1 MKSISA
7 SRLPSIDPVA
17 GDGLGV
23 TLGHPPYRPL
33 LPSGHAQSII
43 GRYWPVDDDDPR
55 FPARERLF
63 QIESDVQV
71 LAHENHTG
79 DESAPT
85 LIILHGLA
93 ASSTAPY
100 VRRSTK
106 LALAAGFNVLRPN
119 VRNCGGT
126 EHLSPTLYHS
136 GLTIDLHRI
145 VDELA
150 PAPIYI
156 LGFSMGG
163 NIALKLAGEWGDDPP
178 PHVRAICGI
187 SVPIRLDLC
196 VRELGRLIN
205 RVYEVRFLKMLRLT
219 FRKKQQ
225 LMPELYGKYAV
236 DRVQSI
242 YEFDDFITAPVFGF
256 RDADDYY
263 ERTSCVRFLPRVRIP
278 SLLIQADDDPFI
290 PPIAYDT
297 PVFEGNPYINL
308 LRTRHGGH
316 VAFLSRRSPRFWAEQ
331 QALEFFANLN
341 TGERTSAL

>member
-1 MKSISA
+1 M
-7 SRLPSIDPVA
+7 
-17 GDGLGV
+17 
-23 TLGHPPYRPL
+23 TLGQPAYRPL
-33 LPSGHAQSII
+33 LPSGHAQTII
-43 GRYWPVDDDDPR
+43 GRYWPVADDHPR
-55 FPARERLF
+55 YPARERLF
-63 QIESDVQV
+63 QIEPDVQV
-71 LAHENHTG
+71 LAHENRTG

-100 VRRSTK
+100 VRRSSHD
-106 LALAAGFNVLRPN
+106 ALDAGFNVVRPN

-136 GLTIDLHRI
+136 GLTIDLRRI
-145 VDELA
+145 VEELA
-150 PAPIYI
+150 PAPVYV

-205 RVYEVRFLKMLRLT
+205 RVYEIRFLRMLRRT
-219 FRKKQQ
+219 FRTKQQ
-225 LMPELYGKYAV
+225 LMPERYGKYSV
-236 DRVQSI
+236 NRIESI
-242 YEFDDFITAPVFGF
+242 YEFDDSITAPEFGF

-263 ERTSCVRFLPRVRIP
+263 ERSSCVRYLPEVRVP

-290 PPIAYDT
+290 PPSAYEIPAFDD
-297 PVFEGNPYINL
+297 NPDVKL

-316 VAFLSRRSPRFWAEQ
+316 VAFLSRRGPLFWAEQ
-331 QALEFFANLN
+331 QALAFFASLD
-341 TGERTSAL
+341 R

>member
-1 MKSISA
+1 MS
-7 SRLPSIDPVA
+7 
-17 GDGLGV
+17 LGQ
-23 TLGHPPYRPL
+23 PAYRPL
-33 LPSGHAQSII
+33 LPSGHAQTII
-43 GRYWPVDDDDPR
+43 GRYWPVADDHPQ
-55 FPARERLF
+55 FPTRERLF
-63 QIESDVQV
+63 QIEPDVQV
-71 LAHENHTG
+71 LAHENRIG

-100 VRRSTK
+100 VRRSSHD
-106 LALAAGFNVLRPN
+106 ALDAGFNVVRPN

-136 GLTIDLHRI
+136 GLTIDLRRI
-145 VDELA
+145 VEELA

-187 SVPIRLDLC
+187 SVPVRLDLC

-205 RVYEVRFLKMLRLT
+205 RVYEIRFLRMLRRT
-219 FRKKQQ
+219 FRKKQR
-225 LMPELYGKYAV
+225 LMPELYGKYSV
-236 DRVQSI
+236 DPIQSI
-242 YEFDDFITAPVFGF
+242 YEFDDSITAPVFGF

-263 ERTSCVRFLPRVRIP
+263 ETSSCMPTSCQRICVP
-278 SLLIQADDDPFI
+278 SLMIQADDDPFI
-290 PPIAYDT
+290 PLQSLRRSA
-297 PVFEGNPYINL
+297 VFDQTIPMSSS

-316 VAFLSRRSPRFWAEQ
+316 VAFLSRHRPRFWAEQ
-331 QALEFFANLN
+331 QALAFFA
-341 TGERTSAL
+341 TRRC